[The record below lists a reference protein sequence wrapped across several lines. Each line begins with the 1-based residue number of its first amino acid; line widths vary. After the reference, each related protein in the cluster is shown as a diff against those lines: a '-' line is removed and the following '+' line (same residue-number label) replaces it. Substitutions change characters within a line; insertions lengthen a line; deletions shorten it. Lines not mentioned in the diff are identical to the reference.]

1 MRIAVCQRVCPEYIV
16 PLFQRLSR
24 RYEIDFIFSRFGQD
38 QAFFFDPTRITGI
51 RALALRPP
59 SFPLLPFRSR
69 VLNKLTFWT
78 HLVVLG
84 AQLARALWRGRYDVV
99 VGGDVGRF
107 ECVGACLWARW
118 RRRPFLLWSDT
129 WHWPVTLR
137 DRARLPLV
145 RWMIRSATALIAGG
159 SQAAKKLAELG
170 TGARP
175 IFNVYHTNVS
185 VALGT
190 RAPERFVLYV
200 GRLDERKGV
209 DHLLRAFARLGAS
222 GREVRLTIVGRGGRE
237 EALRRL
243 AGELGIASAVDFAGW
258 VDHQEIGGYYR
269 RCAVLVLPSI
279 FTDDGG
285 YEPFSNVVLEA
296 MAWGAPVITTFAN
309 GAAYDVLEDGV
320 NGRVVPDRE
329 PEALAAALGD
339 LLADPQKAEA
349 LGRRGRE
356 TVRDRF
362 NVDRMAD
369 RFAQALDYA
378 LAAASRYR

>member
-38 QAFFFDPTRITGI
+38 QAFFFDPARISGI
-51 RALALRPP
+51 HALALRPP
-59 SFPLLPFRSR
+59 PFPLLPFRSR
-69 VLNKLTFWT
+69 ILNKLAFWT
-78 HLVVLG
+78 HILVLA
-84 AQLARALWRGRYDVV
+84 AQLARALGRGRYDVV
-99 VGGDVGRF
+99 VGGDFGRF
-107 ECVGACLWARW
+107 ECVVACLWARW
-118 RRRPFLLWSDT
+118 RHRPFLLWSDT
-129 WHWPVTLR
+129 WHWPVTRR

-145 RWMIRSATALIAGG
+145 RWMVRSATALIAGG
-159 SQAAKKLAELG
+159 TKARNKLFELG
-170 TGARP
+170 AGTRP

-185 VALGT
+185 VALGE

-209 DHLLRAFARLGAS
+209 DHLLRAFARLGAAR
-222 GREVRLTIVGRGGRE
+222 GEARLTVVGLGARE

-243 AGELGIASAVDFAGW
+243 AGELGIASLVNFAGW

-269 RCAVLVLPSI
+269 RCAVFVLPST

-296 MAWGAPVITTFAN
+296 MAWGAPVITTLAN

-329 PEALAAALGD
+329 PAALAAALGD

-349 LGRRGRE
+349 MGRRGRE

-362 NVDRMAD
+362 NVDRMSD
-369 RFAQALDYA
+369 RFAEALDYA
-378 LAAASRYR
+378 LASAARVR

>member
-1 MRIAVCQRVCPEYIV
+1 MRIAVCQRVCPEYII
-16 PLFQRLSR
+16 PLFQQLSR

-38 QAFFFDPTRITGI
+38 QAFFFDPARISGI
-51 RALALRPP
+51 RVLALRPP
-59 SFPLLPFRSR
+59 PFPLLPFRSR
-69 VLNKLTFWT
+69 VLNKLAFWT
-78 HLVVLG
+78 HLLVLA
-84 AQLARALWRGRYDVV
+84 AQLARTLGRGRYDVV
-99 VGGDVGRF
+99 VGGDFGRF
-107 ECVGACLWARW
+107 ECVVACLWARW

-129 WHWPVTLR
+129 WHWPVTRR
-137 DRARLPLV
+137 DRVRLPLV

-170 TGARP
+170 ARP

-190 RAPERFVLYV
+190 RVPERFVLYV

-209 DHLLRAFARLGAS
+209 DHLLRAFARLDAARG
-222 GREVRLTIVGRGGRE
+222 GTRLTIVGLGARE
-237 EALRRL
+237 AALRRL

-258 VDHQEIGGYYR
+258 VDHKEIGGYYR
-269 RCAVLVLPSI
+269 RCAVFVLPSI

-296 MAWGAPVITTFAN
+296 MAWGAPVITTLAN

-320 NGRVVPDRE
+320 NGRVVPDRD
-329 PEALAAALGD
+329 PDALAAALRD

-349 LGRRGRE
+349 MGARGRE
-356 TVRDRF
+356 TVHVRF

-369 RFAQALDYA
+369 RFAQALDYG
-378 LAAASRYR
+378 LAAASRSR